1 MKPAMEIVSVRKHR
15 IALELAADAIGNL
28 HAMKARTFLA
38 LVGIAIGTAAVI
50 AMLHIGQG
58 ARREAMRQFKEM
70 GIDFVSIT
78 PSPHDGAMPEIALKD
93 ALGAAAPRTGLNA
106 TAPIIAGGA
115 LLIQGRKQL
124 QVNVAAATP
133 ELLPVLKLRLRD
145 GRFVSNLDGFM
156 PYVVLGSHVAR
167 EIEAETG
174 KPVATG
180 DRVRFNSQVFTVIG
194 TLENTAV
201 NPILPIISDDA
212 AVIPFGAARRLFTP
226 HRITHIAARQA
237 SSGRDK
243 QTVSAV
249 YDYFRECLRGE
260 FIQVTIAQQLIE
272 NVERQMR
279 IYAVL
284 LLAIGAVSLVVG
296 GIGIMNVM
304 LMSVFER
311 QQEIGLRLAVGA
323 SPAQIQFM
331 FLVESVVLSSIGS
344 AIGVV
349 LGAGAGWIFAL
360 SSGWQFAVEPFALPL
375 GAGMAL
381 TVGLFFGSYPAR
393 RAARLEPA
401 AALRGE

>member
-1 MKPAMEIVSVRKHR
+1 MTRTANFIVSGGGIRRK
-15 IALELAADAIGNL
+15 IIADAIGNL
-28 HAMKARTFLA
+28 QAMKTRTFLA

-50 AMLHIGQG
+50 AMLYVGQG

-70 GIDFVSIT
+70 GTDFVLIA
-78 PSPHDGAMPEIALKD
+78 PRPREGIMPEITLKD
-93 ALGAAAPRTGLNA
+93 AQGTASPRTGLGSA
-106 TAPIIAGGA
+106 APMVVGA
-115 LLIQGRKQL
+115 AQIIQGRVKKS
-124 QVNVAAATP
+124 VYTVAATAD
-133 ELLPVLKLRLRD
+133 LLAVLKLHVRE
-145 GRFVSNLDGFM
+145 GRFVSDLDGYM
-156 PYVVLGSHVAR
+156 PYAVVGAHVAR

-174 KPVATG
+174 LPVARG
-180 DRVRFNSQVFTVIG
+180 DRVRLDSNVFSVIG
-194 TLENTAV
+194 ILETIVV
-201 NPILPIISDDA
+201 NPLLPVDFDDA
-212 AVIPFGAARRLFTP
+212 IIVPFEDARRLSGP
-226 HRITHIAARQA
+226 RQITHIAGRQA
-237 SSGRDK
+237 FSGRDE
-243 QTVSAV
+243 QTIEAING
-249 YDYFRECLRGE
+249 YFRERLRGD
-260 FIQVTIAQQLIE
+260 FVQVTIARQLID

-284 LLAIGAVSLVVG
+284 LLATGAVSLVVG

-331 FLVESVVLSSIGS
+331 FLVESVVLSSVGS

-349 LGAGAGWIFAL
+349 LGAVAGWIFAH
-360 SSGWQFAVEPFALPL
+360 SSGWQFNIEPLALPL

>member
-1 MKPAMEIVSVRKHR
+1 MKEIVAASRPR
-15 IALELAADAIGNL
+15 LALGLAADAIGNL
-28 HAMKARTFLA
+28 HAMKGRTFLA

-50 AMLHIGQG
+50 AMLHIGEG

-70 GIDFVSIT
+70 GVDFVSIS
-78 PSPHDGAMPEIALKD
+78 PLPHDGVMPDIALKD
-93 ALGAAAPRTGLNA
+93 ALDAAAPRTGLNA
-106 TAPIIAGGA
+106 TAPVVAGGV
-115 LLIQGRKQL
+115 LLIQGHKQL
-124 QVNVAAATP
+124 QVNVTAATP
-133 ELLPVLKLRLRD
+133 ELLPVLRLRLHD
-145 GRFVSNLDGFM
+145 GRFVSDFDGFM
-156 PYVVLGSHVAR
+156 PYVVLGSHVAK
-167 EIEAETG
+167 EIAAETG

-194 TLENTAV
+194 TLESAAI
-201 NPILPIISDDA
+201 NPILPIVSDDA
-212 AVIPFGAARRLFTP
+212 AVIPFGAARRLFAP

-237 SSGRDK
+237 SSGHDE
-243 QTVSAV
+243 QTVAAV
-249 YDYFRECLRGE
+249 YGYFRERLRGD
-260 FIQVTIAQQLIE
+260 FVQVTIAQQLID

-284 LLAIGAVSLVVG
+284 LLAIAAVSLVVG

-331 FLVESVVLSSIGS
+331 FLVESVVLSSVGS

-349 LGAGAGWIFAL
+349 LGAVAGWIFAH
-360 SSGWQFAVEPFALPL
+360 SSGWQFIIEPLALPL